1 MDRRTIIKQ
10 ISIMTGAAFIGGE
23 IFIQSGCK
31 SDTSKLQLVSFFS
44 KEQVSLLDE
53 IGETILPQTDT
64 PGAKS
69 TQIGSFID
77 KIVKDCYSSEQQNIL
92 LSGIEEIKSG
102 FENKYSISFFKGEA
116 SQREEFLNEVNTNM
130 IQKNKNK
137 KKDDP
142 VHYFLMLKQLTILG
156 YFTSET
162 GASQALNYIAVPGKY
177 DGSYPYKKG
186 DKAWATQ

>member
-31 SDTSKLQLVSFFS
+31 SDTSHQLASVFT
-44 KEQVSLLDE
+44 KEQIDLLDE

-69 TQIGSFID
+69 IHIGSFID
-77 KIVKDCYSSEQQNIL
+77 KIVKDCYSSEQQKIL
-92 LSGIEEIKSG
+92 ISGIEVIKTE
-102 FENKYSISFFKGEA
+102 FENKYSISFLKGKA
-116 SQREEFLNEVNTNM
+116 SQREEFLNEVNASM
-130 IQKNKNK
+130 IQKINDKE
-137 KKDDP
+137 KDDP
-142 VHYFLMLKQLTILG
+142 EHYFLILKQLTILG

-162 GASQALNYIAVPGKY
+162 GATKALNYIAVPGKY

-186 DKAWATQ
+186 DKAWATH

>member
-31 SDTSKLQLVSFFS
+31 SDASKLQPVSFFS
-44 KEQVSLLDE
+44 KEQAALLDE
-53 IGETILPQTDT
+53 IGETILPETDT

-69 TQIGSFID
+69 IQIGSFID
-77 KIVKDCYSSEQQNIL
+77 KIVRDCYSSEQQNIL
-92 LSGIEEIKSG
+92 ISGIEEIKSG
-102 FENKYSISFFKGEA
+102 FENKYSTPFIKGTA
-116 SQREEFLNEVNTNM
+116 SQRSEFLNEVNASM
-130 IQKNKNK
+130 IQKKKDK

-162 GASQALNYIAVPGKY
+162 GASKTLNYIPVPGKY

-186 DKAWATQ
+186 DKAWATN

>member
-53 IGETILPQTDT
+53 IGETILQTDT

-92 LSGIEEIKSG
+92 LSGIKRLNQVLKINTQYLFQGRGK
-102 FENKYSISFFKGEA
+102 
-116 SQREEFLNEVNTNM
+116 QREEFLNEVNTNM

-186 DKAWATQ
+186 DKTWATQ